1 MLLPEEKSNG
11 NDILII
17 FYINTLKSKHMNV
30 FNFNEDSVLIDS
42 YNKRMRGY
50 SSEVAKQAFQD
61 MLEDS
66 EIKTILTEDMVLIQE
81 Y

>member
-1 MLLPEEKSNG
+1 
-11 NDILII
+11 
-17 FYINTLKSKHMNV
+17 MNV

-66 EIKTILTEDMVLIQE
+66 EIKTILTEDMVLIKE